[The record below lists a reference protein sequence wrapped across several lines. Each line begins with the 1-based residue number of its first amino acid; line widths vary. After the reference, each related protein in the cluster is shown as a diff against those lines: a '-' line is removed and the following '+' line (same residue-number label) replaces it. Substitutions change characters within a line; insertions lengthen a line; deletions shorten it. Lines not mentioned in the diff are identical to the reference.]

1 MDHEKGV
8 GVMAGQR
15 RYPLELRERAVA
27 MYRTTSPRPVIRQ
40 LARQLGVHPEALRTW
55 IRADEGR
62 PVDKHP
68 ARERARAGHRRAPV
82 VVDSGL
88 GADAQAELDALR
100 LEVMELRRAN
110 EILRAASAYFAATLD
125 RTGRPSWS
133 SSGSFATRSGSSRY
147 SGN

>member
-1 MDHEKGV
+1 MS
-8 GVMAGQR
+8 GQR
-15 RYPLELRERAVA
+15 RYPPELRERAVQ
-27 MYRTTSPRPVIRQ
+27 MYRSAELKPVIRQ
-40 LARQLGVHPEALRTW
+40 MARQLGVHPEALRTW

-68 ARERARAGHRRAPV
+68 GRARPSVARRAVAVPQLPAEV
-82 VVDSGL
+82 
-88 GADAQAELDALR
+88 AEELDALR

-133 SSGSFATRSGSSRY
+133 SSASFGTRSGSSRY

>member
-1 MDHEKGV
+1 MS
-8 GVMAGQR
+8 GQR
-15 RYPLELRERAVA
+15 RYPPELRERAVQ
-27 MYRTTSPRPVIRQ
+27 MYRSAELKPVIRQ
-40 LARQLGVHPEALRTW
+40 MARQLGVHPEALRTW
-55 IRADEGR
+55 IRADEGP

-68 ARERARAGHRRAPV
+68 GRGRPGVARRAVAVPQLPAEV
-82 VVDSGL
+82 
-88 GADAQAELDALR
+88 AEELDALR

-133 SSGSFATRSGSSRY
+133 SSASFGTRSGSSRY

>member
-1 MDHEKGV
+1 MS
-8 GVMAGQR
+8 GQR
-15 RYPLELRERAVA
+15 RYPPELRERAVR
-27 MYRTTSPRPVIRQ
+27 MYREAEAKPVVAAM
-40 LARQLGVHPEALRTW
+40 ARQLGVHPEALRTW

-68 ARERARAGHRRAPV
+68 GRARARRAGVPV
-82 VVDSGL
+82 PVDGGLSG
-88 GADAQAELDALR
+88 DAQAELDALR
-100 LEVMELRRAN
+100 VEVMELRRAN

-133 SSGSFATRSGSSRY
+133 SLPSTGARSGSSRY

>member
-8 GVMAGQR
+8 GLMAGQR
-15 RYPLELRERAVA
+15 RYPPELRERAVA
-27 MYRTTSPRPVIRQ
+27 MYRAAEPKPVVRA

-68 ARERARAGHRRAPV
+68 ARSRGRA
-82 VVDSGL
+82 VDAVAAEL
-88 GADAQAELDALR
+88 PADVAAELDELR
-100 LEVMELRRAN
+100 VEVMELRRAN

-125 RTGRPSWS
+125 QTGRPSWGS
-133 SSGSFATRSGSSRY
+133 SRSTGARSGSSRY

>member
-1 MDHEKGV
+1 MG
-8 GVMAGQR
+8 GQR
-15 RYPLELRERAVA
+15 RYPPELRERAVA
-27 MYRTTSPRPVIRQ
+27 MYRSAQPKPVVRA

-68 ARERARAGHRRAPV
+68 GRVRVRASQV
-82 VVDSGL
+82 VAAVPEL
-88 GADAQAELDALR
+88 PAEVAQELDALR
-100 LEVMELRRAN
+100 VEVMELRRAN

-125 RTGRPSWS
+125 QTGRPSWS
-133 SSGSFATRSGSSRY
+133 WSGSFAARSGSSRY

>member
-1 MDHEKGV
+1 MS
-8 GVMAGQR
+8 GQR
-15 RYPLELRERAVA
+15 RYPPELRERAVR
-27 MYRTTSPRPVIRQ
+27 MYRAAEPKPVVRQ

-68 ARERARAGHRRAPV
+68 GRQRAGSSRRSAAIAELPAEV
-82 VVDSGL
+82 
-88 GADAQAELDALR
+88 AEELDALR
-100 LEVMELRRAN
+100 VEVMELRRAN

-125 RTGRPSWS
+125 RTGRPSWGS
-133 SSGSFATRSGSSRY
+133 SRSTGARSGSSRY

>member
-1 MDHEKGV
+1 
-8 GVMAGQR
+8 MAGQR
-15 RYPLELRERAVA
+15 RYPPELRERAVR
-27 MYRTTSPRPVIRQ
+27 MYREAQPKPVVRQ
-40 LARQLGVHPEALRTW
+40 MARQLGVHPEALRTW

-68 ARERARAGHRRAPV
+68 ARTRSRGGAVAVEGVLP
-82 VVDSGL
+82 
-88 GADAQAELDALR
+88 ADAQAELDALR

-133 SSGSFATRSGSSRY
+133 SSASFGARSGSSRY